1 MTRQTI
7 GDVAV
12 DNQVNAKYPAVT
24 HFMSMAA
31 KVFEQLNDPTEGMF
45 ENSVAGGR
53 QVSIPR
59 FVGVEDVREV
69 GIDDDLGFEPTGN
82 EVKRILIGWKYV
94 LIDKQIKKGEDSDS
108 QVNLAEQIMQRIQG
122 GRARGSFQALANALG
137 RVPYSDLTDND
148 HALGVIRAGT
158 AWDSGTK
165 KRINT
170 KAASETMALAQRWN
184 LQKIEALR
192 TIAKRGHLG
201 EMSAEM
207 PVIISSADA
216 LGGFGEDEQSLN
228 KDYSSPLMFGHAG
241 VVQMAEGSWKA
252 FRWAQVGDFPGG
264 KGLRSVSSGAGNAKF
279 TLEDSY
285 ALDPTC
291 VRQVTLQ
298 GRPMHEMTIYED
310 NNTHSLRFRYLG
322 CYGFGVINPKG
333 IIVVRN
339 LVESA

>member
-1 MTRQTI
+1 MTRETI

-12 DNQVNAKYPAVT
+12 DNQVGISYPGVT

-31 KVFEQLNDPTEGMF
+31 RVFEQTMDPCEGIF
-45 ENSVAGGR
+45 ENSIASGR

-59 FVGVEDVREV
+59 FVGVDDIREV
-69 GIDDDLGFEPTGN
+69 GIDDDLSFQPTGS
-82 EVKRILIGWKYV
+82 EIKRILIGWRFV
-94 LIDKQIKKGEDSDS
+94 IIDKQIKKGEDADS
-108 QVNLAEQIMQRIQG
+108 QVNLADDIMQKIQG

-137 RVPYSDLTDND
+137 KVPYSDLKNQD
-148 HALGVIRAGT
+148 HALGVVRAGT
-158 AWDSGTK
+158 QWDSVNK

-170 KAASETMALAQRWN
+170 KTDAVATAVNWN
-184 LQKIEALR
+184 AQKIEAVR

-207 PVIISSADA
+207 PVIISSAAA

-228 KDYSSPLMFGHAG
+228 KDYSSPLSFGHAG
-241 VVQMAEGSWKA
+241 VVQMAEGSWKG
-252 FRWAQVGDFPGG
+252 FRWAQVGDFPAG
-264 KGLRSVSSGAGNAKF
+264 KGLPTKNSGTGN
-279 TLEDSY
+279 TLLSLEDSF

-322 CYGFGVINPKG
+322 CYGFGVVNPKG

-339 LVESA
+339 SIPAVE